1 VQTIY
6 GTMAYEGVLTVQ
18 DGYTI
23 TPLSQLGK
31 K

>member
-1 VQTIY
+1 VQTLY
-6 GTMAYEGVLTVQ
+6 GTMDYEGVHKVQ